1 MAVTFLLGP
10 PGAGK
15 SYEAVVYQVL
25 PALQQG
31 RKVITNL
38 PLNLEKF
45 SLLDPA
51 YSALI
56 EVRKA
61 TSDNLKPFSDVA
73 DYQDPWRHPEH
84 GYGPLY
90 VIDECHIPMPR
101 GGTGRDVEEWYS
113 LHRHE
118 GADLVLMTQSYGK
131 VSKSICDLVQTV
143 IVLRKNTALGSQKSY
158 RREVRDGLTRANRI
172 GKPAIRTYKKEY
184 FSLYQSYT
192 RGGKAEA
199 GASDIRPIWKR
210 WEFYSAGVALLIVLY
225 QVVFG
230 SGILPPG
237 LRLGDRPAAPPAA
250 SGASG
255 APGSPGTPPASPKL
269 TALSAMPF
277 KSLVIVGTLELGP
290 EKMPVFQGI
299 KGKSARKTV
308 TAGDLRRMGVNVTT
322 IGPCLVRY
330 EFRGETGEATCE

>member
-15 SYEAVVYQVL
+15 SYEAVVYQVI

-45 SLLDPA
+45 ALLDPG
-51 YSALI
+51 YPALI

-61 TSDNLKPFSDVA
+61 TSENLKPFSTLA

-84 GYGPLY
+84 GFGPLY

-172 GKPAIRTYKKEY
+172 GKPAVRTYKKEY

-199 GASDIRPIWKR
+199 GASDIKPIWKH
-210 WEFYSAGVALLIVLY
+210 WSFYAAGAALLIVLY
-225 QVVFG
+225 QVIFG

-237 LRLGDRPAAPPAA
+237 LRGATKPTGPPLAA
-250 SGASG
+250 SGDPRVSG
-255 APGSPGTPPASPKL
+255 ALSTPSKP
-269 TALSAMPF
+269 TALSSMPF
-277 KSLVIVGTLELGP
+277 KALVIVGTLEFGP

-299 KGKSARKTV
+299 TGKSARKTV
-308 TAGDLRRMGVNVTT
+308 TAGDLRRMGIKVTT

-330 EFRGETGEATCE
+330 EFRGERGEATCE